1 MPNTRSAAKQMRV
14 AERRRVRNR
23 TVKSAVKTFIRKAE
37 RTITTSVEEAQ
48 AQVVQAVKSLDKAA
62 TKGILHKR
70 NVARRKSRLMKKL
83 NVAQAPATAVVVETP
98 AKAPAK
104 RRTASS
110 GTRAR
115 STATRRKAGG
125 S

>member
-37 RTITTSVEEAQ
+37 RTIATSVDEAQ
-48 AQVVQAVKSLDKAA
+48 AQVVQAIRSLDKAA

-70 NVARRKSRLMKKL
+70 NAARRKSRLMKKL
-83 NVAQAPATAVVVETP
+83 NLAVAAGDAPVVAETTK
-98 AKAPAK
+98 KAPA
-104 RRTASS
+104 RSS
-110 GTRAR
+110 RAKTGTGTRAR
-115 STATRRKAGG
+115 ATTRKR
-125 S
+125 

>member
-23 TVKSAVKTFIRKAE
+23 IVKSAVKTFIRKAE
-37 RTITTSVEEAQ
+37 RTIVTSVEEAQ

-62 TKGILHKR
+62 AKGILHKR
-70 NVARRKSRLMKKL
+70 NVARRKSRLMKRL
-83 NVAQAPATAVVVETP
+83 NVAVAAGNAPAVAETKATRTTK
-98 AKAPAK
+98 AK
-104 RRTASS
+104 TGT

-115 STATRRKAGG
+115 TTTRKR
-125 S
+125 

>member
-37 RTITTSVEEAQ
+37 RTIATSVEEAQ

-83 NVAQAPATAVVVETP
+83 NLAVAAGNAPAVVET
-98 AKAPAK
+98 KAPA
-104 RRTASS
+104 RASRAKS
-110 GTRAR
+110 GTGTRAR
-115 STATRRKAGG
+115 STTRKR
-125 S
+125 

>member
-37 RTITTSVEEAQ
+37 RTIVASVDEAQ

-62 TKGILHKR
+62 AKGILHKR

-83 NVAQAPATAVVVETP
+83 NLAVAASTAAPAVAETK
-98 AKAPAK
+98 AKAPA
-104 RRTASS
+104 RTSRAKTGT

-115 STATRRKAGG
+115 TTTRKR
-125 S
+125 

>member
-14 AERRRVRNR
+14 AERRRIRNC

-37 RTITTSVEEAQ
+37 RTIATSVDEAQ
-48 AQVVQAVKSLDKAA
+48 AQVVQAIRSLDKAA

-70 NVARRKSRLMKKL
+70 NAARRKSRLMKKL
-83 NVAQAPATAVVVETP
+83 NLAVAAGNAPVIAETKK
-98 AKAPAK
+98 KAPARPSRAK
-104 RRTASS
+104 T

-115 STATRRKAGG
+115 TTTRKR
-125 S
+125 